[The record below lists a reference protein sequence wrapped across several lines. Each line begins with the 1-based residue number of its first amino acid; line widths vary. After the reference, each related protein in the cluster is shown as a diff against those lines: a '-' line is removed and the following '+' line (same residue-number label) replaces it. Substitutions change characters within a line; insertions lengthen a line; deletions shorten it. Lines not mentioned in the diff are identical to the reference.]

1 MSRYTAM
8 AAHSDSRPMPTIKDQ
23 AASLRV
29 IRGDAEPPATARR
42 ERVVAVTGGKGG
54 VGKSTVAVGLA
65 TAFALDGAR
74 TLMVDTDLGMADLNL
89 LLGVAPSKS
98 LLDALAGTPVEDVLV
113 AAHGLQLLPAQNG
126 SFALATMSDR
136 ARARALELCHQLSD
150 RFDTLVFDIAGG
162 IGAHQAGFAAAAAD
176 RVVVVNPEP
185 LSMADAYACLK
196 VLVTEHGVKTAYVV
210 PNRVVGRSQGEE
222 IVLRL
227 TDLVTRFLDL
237 RLIALP
243 PIPADPAVS
252 EAAHH
257 GVPLLRHRPDSPAAR
272 AIRRVARA
280 LDAHAS
286 PDLRAEVARGFWR
299 RHLALAQGDT
309 P

>member
-1 MSRYTAM
+1 VTTQIPRWS
-8 AAHSDSRPMPTIKDQ
+8 DQ
-23 AASLRV
+23 AASLRL
-29 IRGDAEPPATARR
+29 IRGDNEPTSRR
-42 ERVVAVTGGKGG
+42 ERVVAVSGGKGG
-54 VGKSTVAVGLA
+54 VGKSTIALGLA
-65 TAFALDGAR
+65 TAYAMDGAR
-74 TLMVDTDLGMADLNL
+74 ALIVDTDLGMADLNL
-89 LLGVAPSKS
+89 LLGVAPGRS
-98 LLDALAGTPVEDVLV
+98 LLDALGGVPVEDVLV

-136 ARARALELCHQLSD
+136 ARARALELCNQLSD

-162 IGAHQAGFAAAAAD
+162 IGAHQAGFTAAATD

-196 VLVTEHGVKTAYVV
+196 VLVTEHGIRTAYVV
-210 PNRVVGRSQGEE
+210 PNRVVGRGQGEE

-237 RLIALP
+237 RLVALP
-243 PIPADPAVS
+243 PIPADPAVA
-252 EAAHH
+252 EAAHA

-286 PDLRAEVARGFWR
+286 PDLRVDTARDFWR
-299 RHLALAQGDT
+299 RHLALAQGDS

>member
-1 MSRYTAM
+1 MSL
-8 AAHSDSRPMPTIKDQ
+8 RPGDQ

-29 IRGDAEPPATARR
+29 IRGAAQPTARR
-42 ERVVAVTGGKGG
+42 ERTVAVTGGKGG
-54 VGKSTVAVGLA
+54 VGKSTVALGLA
-65 TAFALDGAR
+65 TAYAMDGAR
-74 TLMVDTDLGMADLNL
+74 TLMIDTDLGMADLNL
-89 LLGVAPSKS
+89 LLGVAPGRS
-98 LLDALAGTPVEDVLV
+98 LLDALGGVPVEDVLV
-113 AAHGLQLLPAQNG
+113 SAHGIQLLPAQNG
-126 SFALATMSDR
+126 SFALATMSDQS
-136 ARARALELCHQLSD
+136 RARALELCGQLSA
-150 RFDTLVFDIAGG
+150 RFDTMVFDIAAG
-162 IGAHQAGFAAAAAD
+162 IGSHQAGFAAAAAD

-196 VLVTEHGVKTAYVV
+196 VLVTEHDIHTAYVV
-210 PNRVVGRSQGEE
+210 PNRVVGRTQGDE

-237 RLIALP
+237 ELIALP
-243 PIPADPAVS
+243 AIPADPAVI

-272 AIRRVARA
+272 AIRQVARA

-286 PDLRAEVARGFWR
+286 PDQRADVARGFWR
-299 RHLALAQGDT
+299 RHLALAQGDS